1 MEGIKRKDSTKA
13 FDTFNKNMKGYLG
26 LGSCS
31 SESAPTEARVVFPIP
46 KSVGILST
54 LGLWPFLQCP
64 DSVPWMSGLHTEA
77 ASAGALSFLVEI
89 SQGVTWDMAN
99 TPGSS

>member
-1 MEGIKRKDSTKA
+1 MR
-13 FDTFNKNMKGYLG
+13 GYLG

-31 SESAPTEARVVFPIP
+31 SESAPMEARVIFPIP
-46 KSVGILST
+46 KNVEILST

-64 DSVPWMSGLHTEA
+64 DSVLWMSGLHTEA
-77 ASAGALSFLVEI
+77 ASAGALSFLVDT
-89 SQGVTWDMAN
+89 SQGVTWDTTN